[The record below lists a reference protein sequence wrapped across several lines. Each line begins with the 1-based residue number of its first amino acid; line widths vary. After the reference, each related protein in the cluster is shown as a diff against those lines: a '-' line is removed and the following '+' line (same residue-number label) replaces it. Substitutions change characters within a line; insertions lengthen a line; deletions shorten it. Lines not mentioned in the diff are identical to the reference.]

1 MTSLRLRADRQLI
14 RSRGSSVR
22 FLLASIS
29 APAAPPRKDRMPV
42 NISLI
47 LDRSGSMQGENKFP
61 LAVSAAKQA
70 LALLGGADR
79 FSLVVFDDQVD
90 VLMSSTLATAD
101 AKKRAI
107 RALNQVHPRQST
119 DLCAGW
125 MNGCEQL
132 SEFVADGTISRA
144 LLLTDGQ
151 ANSGETNHE
160 VLAHHAAELNRRGI
174 TTSAFGVG
182 ADFDERLL
190 RDIATE
196 GGGNFYFVQR
206 ADQIA
211 DLVTS
216 ELGEALEVVMPRAT
230 LTVIAPRGAEVSVLN
245 RFRSRRS
252 QSRTGNT
259 IELGDLVSAQELDVV
274 IRVKFALGE
283 VGEKAVVT
291 ATLDAE
297 AAGEAGLS
305 RQSVEFTYAS
315 HSANDEQQR
324 DADVDREVARVFA
337 ALARAEAT
345 EANRHGDF
353 DRARRALVGTAR
365 HIEEYANADTEMQT
379 LAKSLRDEVSEYAES
394 VMSPMALK
402 QSFYVAESAVKGR
415 SAEGKARRG

>member
-1 MTSLRLRADRQLI
+1 MTSLRLRADRQLL
-14 RSRGSSVR
+14 RARGSSVR
-22 FLLASIS
+22 YLLASIS

-61 LAVSAAKQA
+61 LAVSAVEQA
-70 LALLGGADR
+70 LELLGNADR

-90 VLMSSTLATAD
+90 VLMSSTIATAD
-101 AKKRAI
+101 AKKRAL
-107 RALNQVHPRQST
+107 RALHQVQPRQST

-125 MNGCEQL
+125 MHGCEQL
-132 SEFVADGTISRA
+132 SEFVADGVISRA

-160 VLAHHAAELNRRGI
+160 VLAHHAAELSRRGI

-206 ADQIA
+206 ADQIP

-216 ELGEALEVVMPRAT
+216 ELGEALEVVMRRAE
-230 LTVIAPRGAEVSVLN
+230 LTITVPRGAEATVLN

-252 QSRTGNT
+252 QGRLGNT

-274 IRVKFALGE
+274 IRMKFPLGE
-283 VGEKAVVT
+283 LDESVVVT
-291 ATLDAE
+291 ATLGDE
-297 AAGEAGLS
+297 TSE
-305 RQSVEFTYAS
+305 RIEFTYAS
-315 HSANDEQQR
+315 HGANDEQPR
-324 DADVDREVARVFA
+324 DAVVDREVAKVYA

-345 EANRHGDF
+345 EANRHGDY

-365 HIEEYANADTEMQT
+365 HIEEYAGADRELLA
-379 LAKSLRDEVSEYAES
+379 LAKSLRDEVSEYAEQQ
-394 VMSPMALK
+394 MSPMALK
-402 QSFYVAESAVKGR
+402 QSFYVAESSMKGR
-415 SAEGKARRG
+415 SPQGKARRG